1 MQINQKKKI
10 AIFSMISSCFFF
22 SVLGGFIKYLSE
34 IIHPFEQAFFRN
46 LISVLILMPIA
57 YLYKKKIL
65 NTQRKFLLLI
75 RSVFGSLTMI
85 FLFLSYSLIPL
96 SQAVAISFTTPLF
109 IFVGGI
115 IFFNEKPKKV
125 KILALILGFFSI
137 LLVIRPD
144 LNIEIG
150 SIVGLLA
157 AIFHAVAGLIVKELS
172 KTEKVITIMFFM
184 VIFMSIF
191 TFFPAISYWK
201 TPSENETWTFLFLI
215 ALVGTAGNYFWTKSL
230 SMSEITNV
238 IPFDFSKLIFS
249 SLIGFYFFDETFN
262 ISTLIGGII
271 IVVSNIILAKN
282 V

>member
-10 AIFSMISSCFFF
+10 AVISMISSCFFF
-22 SVLGGFIKYLSE
+22 SVLGGLIKYLSE

-46 LISVLILMPIA
+46 FLSILILLPVVFF
-57 YLYKKKIL
+57 YKQKIL
-65 NTQRKFLLLI
+65 NTNRKFLLFI
-75 RSVFGSLTMI
+75 RSIFGSLTMV

-96 SQAVAISFTTPLF
+96 NQAVAISFTTPLF
-109 IFVGGI
+109 IFMGGI
-115 IFFNEKPKKV
+115 IFFNEKPKKIE
-125 KILALILGFFSI
+125 ILALILGFFSI

-144 LNIEIG
+144 LKIEIG

-157 AIFHAVAGLIVKELS
+157 AIFHAVAALIVKELS

-201 TPSENETWTFLFLI
+201 TPSGTETWMFLFSI
-215 ALVGTAGNYFWTKSL
+215 ALIGTAGNYFWTKSL
-230 SMSEITNV
+230 SIAEITNV

-249 SLIGFYFFDETFN
+249 SLIGFYFFNETMS

-271 IVVSNIILAKN
+271 IVISNIFLAKHL
-282 V
+282 